1 MDGDSKKEG
10 HRSVVVDNLQH
21 LDFRETSLV
30 AAERLGVRLN
40 FRRAATDL
48 EGLVSFQAKGR
59 RTNAVRRL
67 MTMDFSTGLS

>member
-1 MDGDSKKEG
+1 
-10 HRSVVVDNLQH
+10 VDNLQYF
-21 LDFRETSLV
+21 DFGETSLV

-40 FRRAATDL
+40 SRLAATDL
-48 EGLVSFQAKGR
+48 EGLVRFQAKGR

>member
-1 MDGDSKKEG
+1 LQEGAAVRLYVRWTVDGKSKKEG
-10 HRSVVVDNLQH
+10 HRSVDC
-21 LDFRETSLV
+21 S
-30 AAERLGVRLN
+30 AERLGGRLN

-48 EGLVSFQAKGR
+48 EGLVRFQAKG